1 MSAHHSLRRRLLVR
15 LWLPLASVFLAG
27 ALLSFEVA
35 VHFGNVVHDRWLLD
49 SAMTLATQLRS
60 TPTGSRLDL
69 PRSAVEM
76 FEWDRVDRIYEEVQS
91 SGGRTLF
98 GNGEIPAP
106 ADAPTIDQPR
116 YYDGTIGDKA
126 VRVVA
131 IIVAAPGGSAS
142 GSVTIRVAETM
153 KKRQELIREIMLL
166 LVPLQ
171 ATILFVAGAIIWFAV
186 HSSLSSVDEIAVRL
200 RSYDPGSLVPVRD
213 VGGAPSEIR
222 PLVVAINELIRRL
235 AEARGLQRR
244 FVANAAHQLRT
255 PLAALQ
261 VQTER
266 ALRETNP
273 EHHAEALAHVLTAV
287 TRMRRVT
294 QQMLVLMR
302 SDATA
307 NTLAMTDVDLADVA
321 REELERWADAAV
333 DRNIDL
339 GYEGAESGPMARGE
353 PGLLR
358 ELIGNLVDNAIRY
371 GVEGGEVTVSVHENP
386 TRISVQDN
394 GPGIASTER
403 TRVLDPFYRPP
414 TSTGSGSGLGLTIAR
429 EIAARHGA
437 RIEIAGRAPH
447 GTRIDVVFPA

>member
-1 MSAHHSLRRRLLVR
+1 M
-15 LWLPLASVFLAG
+15 W
-27 ALLSFEVA
+27 
-35 VHFGNVVHDRWLLD
+35 
-49 SAMTLATQLRS
+49 
-60 TPTGSRLDL
+60 
-69 PRSAVEM
+69 
-76 FEWDRVDRIYEEVQS
+76 
-91 SGGRTLF
+91 
-98 GNGEIPAP
+98 
-106 ADAPTIDQPR
+106 
-116 YYDGTIGDKA
+116 
-126 VRVVA
+126 
-131 IIVAAPGGSAS
+131 
-142 GSVTIRVAETM
+142 
-153 KKRQELIREIMLL
+153 L

-171 ATILFVAGAIIWFAV
+171 ATILFVVGAIIWFAV
-186 HSSLSSVDEIAVRL
+186 HSSLSSVDEIAIRL
-200 RSYDPGSLVPVRD
+200 RSYDPECLVPVHD
-213 VGGAPSEIR
+213 VDGAPSEIR
-222 PLVVAINELIRRL
+222 PLVVAINGLIRRL
-235 AEARGLQRR
+235 ADARGLQRR

-273 EHHAEALAHVLTAV
+273 EHHADALAHVLTAV

-294 QQMLVLMR
+294 QQMLVLTR

-307 NTLAMTDVDLADVA
+307 NTLAMSDVDLAEVA

-339 GYEGAESGPMARGE
+339 GYEGAESGPTARGE

-371 GVEGGEVTVSVHENP
+371 GAEGGEVTVSVHANP

-414 TSTGSGSGLGLTIAR
+414 TSTGNGSGLGLTIAR

-437 RIEIAGRAPH
+437 RIEIAGCTPR